1 MFNSFKGVPSGG
13 VVQGDSYYTRFTDDI
28 IVDGDRGEGFGFNG
42 SQTTLAV
49 TLERSTM
56 FNLAGVPVNNSRV
69 LALRAKLSPVNTEY
83 RTNRPDVPTIDLRRR
98 LDIFLKY
105 VKLARVFLNNVEV
118 EQ

>member
-1 MFNSFKGVPSGG
+1 
-13 VVQGDSYYTRFTDDI
+13 
-28 IVDGDRGEGFGFNG
+28 
-42 SQTTLAV
+42 
-49 TLERSTM
+49 M

-69 LALRAKLSPVNTEY
+69 LALRGKLSTVNNEKKLNNPAGAT
-83 RTNRPDVPTIDLRRR
+83 PTKQLRS

>member
-1 MFNSFKGVPSGG
+1 MIS
-13 VVQGDSYYTRFTDDI
+13 
-28 IVDGDRGEGFGFNG
+28 
-42 SQTTLAV
+42 V

-69 LALRAKLSPVNTEY
+69 LALRGTVSGESGDF
-83 RTNRPDVPTIDLRRR
+83 RPDGGGPIAGGVVRQ
-98 LDIFLKY
+98 LDIYLKY